1 MTCQWQCSVV
11 RTWEWRESEKVAG
24 SDCVSV
30 SSQCVLIWAGVGL
43 GQVME
48 LGERLWCCHCSHL
61 KLVSGDWRG
70 WTLPTRQRRAPLPT
84 QASLPATLP
93 YQDSEWGDICGQ
105 YALHC
110 CCCFCWWM
118 MLMPMIIMRTSRA
131 RKSLL
136 RYFSQILFFASQA
149 ARMNRYLFV
158 QAATK
163 RRDGNYL
170 HILMQLLAIILIWN
184 EE

>member
-24 SDCVSV
+24 ADCVSV
-30 SSQCVLIWAGVGL
+30 SSYCVLIWAGVGL

-118 MLMPMIIMRTSRA
+118 MPMIIDHLRTRA

-158 QAATK
+158 
-163 RRDGNYL
+163 
-170 HILMQLLAIILIWN
+170 
-184 EE
+184 